1 MGISGVQC
9 RAIRH
14 TDQLLTAYF
23 DGVF

>member
-1 MGISGVQC
+1 MGISGVQF